1 MKILCWLLF
10 NIIATISIA
19 QEYYEIKGAVLDEYR
34 APLAFANVFINETKV
49 GTYTDEQ
56 GNFSLKTN
64 ISKGILLISH
74 IGYKSDSISIN
85 RIKNTDSLN
94 ITLIEY
100 PNIIRETTVVGN
112 KRTSKRT
119 LGFFDK
125 RTNYTL
131 SVGNGTVLALF
142 VRNDINEEGTIKKLM
157 VKFKKVKN
165 NPLIRFRLYAN
176 NGTGQGPGTEIPT
189 KIAPIQLKTNK
200 KKLVVDISDFNFPFP
215 LEGIF
220 VGVEIVNGGYY
231 DKNTGYNYPFFMVT
245 EKENGYNTWMSF
257 MGNNWGHSGLTKLS
271 EGTPLNVKFG
281 IEVLY

>member
-1 MKILCWLLF
+1 MKIFCCLIF

-19 QEYYEIKGAVLDEYR
+19 QEYYDIKGTVLDEHK
-34 APLAFANVFINETKV
+34 APVAFVNVFINETKV

-85 RIKNTDSLN
+85 RIKDADSLN
-94 ITLIEY
+94 ITLIEH
-100 PNIIRETTVVGN
+100 PNVIQETTVVGN

-119 LGFFDK
+119 LGFFDR

-131 SVGNGTVLALF
+131 CVGNGTVLALF
-142 VRNDINEEGTIKKLM
+142 VRNDIKEEGTIKKLM

-165 NPLIRFRLYAN
+165 NPLVRFRLYAN
-176 NGTGQGPGTEIPT
+176 NRTGQGPGTEIPT

-200 KKLVVDISDFNFPFP
+200 KNLVVDISDFNIPFP
-215 LEGIF
+215 LDGIF
-220 VGVEIVNGGYY
+220 VSVEIVKGGDYE
-231 DKNTGYNYPFFMVT
+231 KNTGYSYPFFMVT
-245 EKENGYNTWMSF
+245 EKENDYNTWMSF
-257 MGNNWGHSGLTKLS
+257 MGNNWGHSALTKLS
-271 EGTPLNVKFG
+271 NGMPLNVKFG

>member
-200 KKLVVDISDFNFPFP
+200 KKLVVDISDFNIPFP